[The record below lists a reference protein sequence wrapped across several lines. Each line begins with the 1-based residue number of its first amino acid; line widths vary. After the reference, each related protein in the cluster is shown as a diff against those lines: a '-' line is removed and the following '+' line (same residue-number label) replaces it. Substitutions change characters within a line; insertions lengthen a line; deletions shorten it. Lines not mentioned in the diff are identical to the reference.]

1 MINLIIVGSSPIG
14 KFMVEHILKAK
25 EAFPCLIVG
34 YIDNDGPSEFY
45 KGFQIRYLGRYNEV
59 AISSESKYL
68 IAVENISLRL
78 KLVEVISGAGG
89 SFFSFIH
96 PTSFLGKHVT
106 KGEGVFIGPYCF
118 VGDHCHV
125 GSFSILKSKNI
136 LKKNVSIGLFCFL
149 REHVVLEDGVSLG
162 DGNYLGASSVIK
174 SSQANHYLH
183 YGRLEKVDSINFK
196 SGQIPWFGLN

>member
-1 MINLIIVGSSPIG
+1 
-14 KFMVEHILKAK
+14 MVEQIIEAK
-25 EAFPCLIVG
+25 EAFPCSIVG
-34 YIDNDGPSEFY
+34 YIENDGPSELY
-45 KGFQIRYLGRYNEV
+45 KGFQIPYLGRYNEV
-59 AISSESKYL
+59 AISSENKYL

-118 VGDHCHV
+118 VGDHCHL

-149 REHVVLEDGVSLG
+149 RKHVVLEDGVSLG
-162 DGNYLGASSVIK
+162 DGNYLGPSSVIK
-174 SSQANHYLH
+174 SSQANHNLD

-196 SGQIPWFGLN
+196 SSQIPWFGLN